1 MKDEKPNPALFIE
14 VPKPVSA
21 MSVAEKELFIKQ
33 IVQALGES
41 ISKAEKE

>member
-1 MKDEKPNPALFIE
+1 MKEEKPNPVLFFE

-21 MSVAEKELFIKQ
+21 MSVAEKELFIEQ

-41 ISKAEKE
+41 ISNAEKE